1 VWELTRESE
10 LADAVFAMNDWL
22 LGVQQWETAPHPDC
36 QGRFHDPS
44 RPFGPPHASSTAV
57 YLEGLADAV
66 ALGRAVGEHDRVDRY
81 RTAIRRG
88 LRSLSQ
94 LTFKDDVDM
103 FYISKREAVRGGV
116 RTSEYDNAIRIDNVQ
131 HSLTALDKILKVFSP
146 EDYSS

>member
-1 VWELTRESE
+1 MTRDAE

-36 QGRFHDPS
+36 RGRFYDPD

-66 ALGRAVGEHDRVDRY
+66 ALARAVGEHDRVAGY
-81 RTAIRRG
+81 RTAILRG

-94 LTFKDDVDM
+94 LTFKDDGDM
-103 FYISKREAVRGGV
+103 FYIAKRAAARGGV
-116 RTSEYDNAIRIDNVQ
+116 QTSEYDNAVRVDNVQ
-131 HSLTALDKILKVFSP
+131 HALTAIDKVLRTFSA